1 MLSGTEED
9 FKFWRTDFLSFI
21 KGASG
26 KSKGNVCQ
34 RSRGSNSQVDETC
47 CQSDEGPQEN
57 EGQDDEVTGE
67 KKKKTYKHNI
77 NLI

>member
-1 MLSGTEED
+1 M
-9 FKFWRTDFLSFI
+9 SFI

-34 RSRGSNSQVDETC
+34 RSRGSNSQVDDTC

-57 EGQDDEVTGE
+57 EGQDDEVTCE
-67 KKKKTYKHNI
+67 RKKKTHKHNLNI

>member
-21 KGASG
+21 KGTSG
-26 KSKGNVCQ
+26 KSKGSVCQ
-34 RSRGSNSQVDETC
+34 CSSGSNPQVDETF

-57 EGQDDEVTGE
+57 EGQDDEVTCE
-67 KKKKTYKHNI
+67 RKKKTHKHNI

>member
-1 MLSGTEED
+1 M
-9 FKFWRTDFLSFI
+9 SFI
-21 KGASG
+21 KRTSG

-34 RSRGSNSQVDETC
+34 CTSGSNSQVDETC

-57 EGQDDEVTGE
+57 EGQDDEVTCE
-67 KKKKTYKHNI
+67 RKKKTHKHNLNI